1 MKVGSV
7 KLSGRGGWRRE
18 SRGRWLGTVLPLL
31 GVAFL
36 TSCGGDS
43 SGSAAGPYAG
53 QYPIPIVCTTGMV
66 GDLVAQVGG
75 EQVQV
80 TSLMGEGVDP
90 HLYKPS
96 PGDVSRL
103 SSAGLI
109 FYNGLH
115 LEGKMADLFVR
126 MSRKRPTHAVAEAI
140 PETALLELADGHYDP
155 HVWFDVA
162 LWSQTV
168 DRVRDVMVQF
178 DPAHASEYARRAADY
193 KRSLGELDAECR
205 SALAAI
211 PKERRVLVTAHDA
224 FHYFGRAYDVEV
236 KAVQGISTEAEAGVR
251 EINELVDLIVGRGIK
266 AVFIESTVSERNIQ
280 ALVEG
285 CGARGHVVRIGGEL
299 FSDAMGQAGTPAGT
313 YIGMVRHNV
322 RTIVK
327 ALE

>member
-1 MKVGSV
+1 MV
-7 KLSGRGGWRRE
+7 GGWRTE
-18 SRGRWLGTVLPLL
+18 SWRRWPTIEPLL
-31 GVAFL
+31 FCLALAAG
-36 TSCGGDS
+36 CGGAPTDIT
-43 SGSAAGPYAG
+43 AGPYVG
-53 QYPIPIVCTTGMV
+53 EYPIPIVCTTGMV

-126 MSRKRPTHAVAEAI
+126 MARKRPTYAVTEAI

-168 DRVRDVMVQF
+168 DRVRDALVQF
-178 DPAHASEYARRAADY
+178 DPIHASDYVRRADEY
-193 KRSLGELDAECR
+193 RRSLAELDAECR
-205 SALAAI
+205 VALATI

-224 FHYFGRAYDVEV
+224 FHYFGRAYDIEV

-251 EINELVDLIVGRGIK
+251 EINELVDLIVARKLK

-280 ALVEG
+280 ALIEG
-285 CGARGHVVRIGGEL
+285 CGARGHEVRVGGEL
-299 FSDAMGQAGTPAGT
+299 FSDAMGRPGTPEGT